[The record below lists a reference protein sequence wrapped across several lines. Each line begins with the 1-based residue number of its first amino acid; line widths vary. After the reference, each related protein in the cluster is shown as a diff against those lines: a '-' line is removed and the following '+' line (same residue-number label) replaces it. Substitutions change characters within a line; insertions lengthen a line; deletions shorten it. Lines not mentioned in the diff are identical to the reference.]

1 MISPMTKYSFVLLN
15 GEQDSL
21 LEKLQEIGLMDIT
34 RSVKPVD
41 DTSQKLSA
49 DIDLIDG
56 FIQALNKIELP
67 EGTTPE
73 IHETGEDLVRVVG
86 GSLMIYSDT
95 LEQVKRLEKEELDR
109 KIWGDFDMSLI
120 NKLSEAGVPLHFHKL
135 PVKSFRSGWKE
146 EYPLQEIARE
156 KDTLYFV
163 VAGEDN
169 LPGEIP
175 APAGSSKDSLADLQ
189 EQRTLLS
196 SMHRH
201 IAALKE
207 RIPDLERRRSELYAA
222 LDRYLAGVTAVP
234 AAENTIVTLVGYAP
248 KENEPDIVEKLD
260 QMDVLYLKDN
270 ASVQDNPP
278 IQFKNNKFVRQFE
291 VLTDMYGRPA
301 YNGFD
306 PTPFI
311 SIFFLLFFALCMGD
325 AGYGLVLILIGLAL
339 KKVDSFKDMAP
350 LVMILGAGTVVVGFF
365 LHTFFSIDIAQ
376 WKIFEPVKGLFLP
389 DQIAGYAGGMVLA
402 IVVGIIHLCLAMLV
416 KAIQEVKVK
425 GFAHSLGT
433 LGWTLL
439 IVGGVI
445 VGALSLVGVLNATA
459 TKWIVITIG
468 VISAIGIF
476 PLNNLDRNK
485 LANVGLG
492 LWDTYNTATGLLGDV
507 LSYLRLYALG
517 LAGSMLGMA
526 FNDMGKMVLGDGSNA
541 VLWIF
546 FILLVLIGHTLNI
559 AMCALGAFVHPL
571 RLNFLEFF
579 KNSGYEAAGRN
590 YNPLKKQTK

>member
-1 MISPMTKYSFVLLN
+1 MINPMTKYSFVLLS
-15 GEQDSL
+15 GEQESL
-21 LEKLQEIGLMDIT
+21 LENLQEIGLVDIT

-41 DTSQKLSA
+41 DTSHQLSA
-49 DIDLIDG
+49 DIDLVDG
-56 FIQALNKIELP
+56 FIHALNKIELP
-67 EGTTPE
+67 EGTEPE
-73 IHETGEDLVRVVG
+73 HYEKEKDLVRLAG
-86 GSLMIYSDT
+86 GTLMMFS
-95 LEQVKRLEKEELDR
+95 EAVEEVRKLEKEASDL
-109 KIWGDFDMSLI
+109 KIWGNFDIDLV
-120 NKLSEAGVPLHFHKL
+120 NKLAQAGVPLHFHKL
-135 PVKSFRSGWKE
+135 APKSFQKE
-146 EYPLQEIARE
+146 WAGETALDVINRE
-156 KDTLYFV
+156 KDAVYFV

-175 APAGSSKDSLADLQ
+175 VPEGSFQDIEKQLEEKRIHLHML
-189 EQRTLLS
+189 EREV
-196 SMHRH
+196 
-201 IAALKE
+201 AALKQ
-207 RIPDLERRRSELYAA
+207 RIPELENIRSTEFAK

-248 KENEPDIVEKLD
+248 KDNETAIVEKLD
-260 QMDVLYLKDN
+260 RMDVLYLKDS
-270 ASVQDNPP
+270 ASAQDNPP

-339 KKVDSFKDMAP
+339 KKVNSFKDMAP

-376 WKIFEPVKGLFLP
+376 WKIFEPIKGIFLP

-402 IVVGIIHLCLAMLV
+402 IVVGIVHLCLAMLV

-439 IVGGVI
+439 IVGGVV

-459 TKWIVITIG
+459 TKWIVIAIG
-468 VISAIGIF
+468 VVSAIGIF
-476 PLNNLDRNK
+476 PLNNLERNK
-485 LANVGLG
+485 FANVGLG

-526 FNDMGKMVLGDGSNA
+526 FNDMGKMVLGDGSIA
-541 VLWIF
+541 LLWIP
-546 FILLVLIGHTLNI
+546 FILLVLVGHTLNI

>member
-1 MISPMTKYSFVLLN
+1 MINPMTKYSFVLLN
-15 GEQDSL
+15 GEQEGL
-21 LEKLQEIGLMDIT
+21 LEKLQEIGLVDIT
-34 RSVKPVD
+34 RSKKPVD
-41 DTSQKLSA
+41 DTSHKMSA
-49 DIDLIDG
+49 EIELVNG
-56 FIQALNKIELP
+56 FIQSLNKIELP
-67 EGTTPE
+67 EGTAPIDYE
-73 IHETGEDLVRVVG
+73 GEEDLIRLVG
-86 GSLMIYSDT
+86 GTLMLYSESQEEVKK
-95 LEQVKRLEKEELDR
+95 LEDKIAEH
-109 KIWGDFDMSLI
+109 KIWGNFDISLI
-120 NKLSEAGVPLHFHKL
+120 KELSDAGVPLHFHRLSPKAY
-135 PVKSFRSGWKE
+135 KE
-146 EYPLQEIARE
+146 EWAASFAVQEIARK
-156 KDTLYFV
+156 KDAVFFV
-163 VAGEDN
+163 VAGEDS

-175 APAGSSKDSLADLQ
+175 IPDGSSQDTEAILAQKEQ
-189 EQRTLLS
+189 ELHLLEGEV
-196 SMHRH
+196 
-201 IAALKE
+201 ACLKQ
-207 RIPDLERRRSELYAA
+207 RIPELESIRATNYAN
-222 LDRYLAGVTAVP
+222 LDRYLAGVTATP
-234 AAENTIVTLVGYAP
+234 AAENIIVTLVGYAP
-248 KENEPDIVEKLD
+248 EDQESAVVEALD
-260 QMDVLYLKDN
+260 RTGVLYLKDK
-270 ASVQDNPP
+270 ASVEDNPP

-325 AGYGLVLILIGLAL
+325 AGYGLILILIGLAL
-339 KKVDSFKDMAP
+339 KKINSFKDMAP
-350 LVMILGAGTVVVGFF
+350 LVVILGVGTVIVGFF
-365 LHTFFSIDIAQ
+365 LHTFFSIDISQ
-376 WKIFEPVKGLFLP
+376 WKIFEPIKGIFLP
-389 DQIAGYAGGMVLA
+389 DEIAGYAGGMVLA

-445 VGALSLVGVLNATA
+445 VGALALVGVLNATA
-459 TKWIVITIG
+459 TKWIVIVIG
-468 VISAIGIF
+468 VVSAIGIF

-485 LANVGLG
+485 MANVGLG

-526 FNDMGKMVLGDGSNA
+526 FNDMGKMILGDGSNA
-541 VLWIF
+541 ILWIP

-579 KNSGYEAAGRN
+579 KNSGYEATGRN